1 MKKVKILILAL
12 FMVLLGVTANAASDT
27 EQIFSNYLCFILSE
41 ISEYVMWPQKDRGG
55 RWFKHKAT

>member
-1 MKKVKILILAL
+1 MCFDVHAGDRQTRES
-12 FMVLLGVTANAASDT
+12 MVLEVMELLQAAVVS
-27 EQIFSNYLCFILSE
+27 LLSE